1 MSEPETVPGALA
13 DAVTPAAATQDAGV
27 EAVDTPDVVPE
38 SFGARLAWER
48 TRAGL
53 TVNDIAAR
61 LRLHP
66 KQVHAIEREQ
76 LASLPAAAYV
86 RGFIRGYARIVN
98 ADPVPLLA
106 DFSTRLAAVGA
117 QPDGAGHANNPA
129 LAATAESHGWRYVV
143 VAAAVLLLAGLAAI
157 GWYSGVRTP
166 AQPVSPTVTKP
177 AVPAHSAPVPNPG
190 TASDSQA
197 VATAAATL
205 APSAG
210 SAPGAEPATTGETA
224 PAAKVPVEVAAVA
237 QGPTALLLLE
247 FSGPSWV
254 QVTAADGR
262 VLLSEHGTDG
272 MVRRLGGPV
281 PLSVVLGDAQNVR
294 VKVRGED
301 FDLRAI
307 SRQNVARFSV
317 N

>member
-1 MSEPETVPGALA
+1 MSEPEVVPGA
-13 DAVTPAAATQDAGV
+13 PAAAI
-27 EAVDTPDVVPE
+27 EAEAADPQPVVPE

-48 TRAGL
+48 ARAGL

-106 DFSTRLAAVGA
+106 DFGARLEAAGA
-117 QPDGAGHANNPA
+117 ESHGAAHTSNPA
-129 LAATAESHGWRYVV
+129 LAATADSHGWRYVV
-143 VAAAVLLLAGLAAI
+143 VAVALLLLAGLAAI
-157 GWYSGVRTP
+157 GWYSGVRLP
-166 AQPVSPTVTKP
+166 AESVSPSMKKP
-177 AVPAHSAPVPNPG
+177 AVPARSEPAPTPG
-190 TASDSQA
+190 TVSDSQA
-197 VATAAATL
+197 ASPAAVAP
-205 APSAG
+205 APAAG
-210 SAPGAEPATTGETA
+210 SASGVETVAGGVTA
-224 PAAKVPVEVAAVA
+224 PAATAPAEPAAVA
-237 QGPTALLLLE
+237 QGPAALLVLE

-262 VLLSEHGTDG
+262 VLLSEHGAEGT
-272 MVRRLGGPV
+272 VRRLGGPA
-281 PLSVVLGDAQNVR
+281 PLSVVLGDSQNVR
-294 VKVRGED
+294 VKVRGQD
-301 FDLRAI
+301 FDLREF